1 MILSD
6 TPILMLI
13 FNRPE
18 TTFQVFEQIKKAHP
32 QKLYISADGARKN
45 KQGEA
50 ERCLEAR
57 SIAEKVDWQCDVKT
71 NFSEVNLGC
80 RRGVLKGI
88 NWFFENEEEG
98 IIIEDDVYPSES
110 FFGFAGAMLEKYRND
125 KSVYHIGGVN
135 FQDGIKRGDG
145 SYYFSNLSHVWG
157 WATWRDRWK
166 KYLSP
171 DGKDFSGFRNTISKQ
186 INIRGF
192 AKYFAK
198 KLKSV
203 SDGTLDT
210 WDYPWS
216 YTVWANSGK
225 CIIPNFNLCRN
236 LGFGADSLHTKDA
249 DNKFASAP
257 LENIDELIHPSDS
270 SINTQADIYT
280 FRSHIRGKF
289 SYRLKLKLKSI
300 FRK

>member
-1 MILSD
+1 M
-6 TPILMLI
+6 
-13 FNRPE
+13 
-18 TTFQVFEQIKKAHP
+18 
-32 QKLYISADGARKN
+32 LYISADGARKN

-57 SIAEKVDWQCDVKT
+57 SIAEKVDWQCEVKT

-166 KYLSP
+166 KYISP
-171 DGKDFSGFRNTISKQ
+171 DGKDLSGFRNTISEQ

-225 CIIPNFNLCRN
+225 CIIPNSNLCRN